1 MMVGT
6 VVFPKLFFEASGSLF
21 TLSFIGI
28 TMIFSKKL
36 RESSFVGK
44 TLYWF
49 AINIMKPRSRF
60 NHMIWGLFIFGCG
73 LLSLIPGDKPAQ
85 NNIEFINQIQK
96 SYEFWIAIL
105 VVIVFNVLVGIYT
118 AKKYKKG

>member
-1 MMVGT
+1 MIGPVI
-6 VVFPKLFFEASGSLF
+6 FPQLFFESSGSLS

-44 TLYWF
+44 TLYWI

-60 NHMIWGLFIFGCG
+60 NHMIWGSFIVCCG
-73 LLSLIPGDKPAQ
+73 LLSLIPRNKPAQ
-85 NNIEFINQIQK
+85 TNIEFINPIQK

-105 VVIVFNVLVGIYT
+105 VVIVLNVLVGIYT
-118 AKKYKKG
+118 AKKYKKS